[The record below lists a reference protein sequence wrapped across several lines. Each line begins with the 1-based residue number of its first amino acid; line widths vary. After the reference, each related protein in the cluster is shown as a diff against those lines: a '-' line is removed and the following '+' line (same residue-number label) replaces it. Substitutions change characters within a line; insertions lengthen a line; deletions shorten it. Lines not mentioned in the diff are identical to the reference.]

1 MPWNGV
7 GIAVPHG
14 PMVMLG
20 DSVSALGPTRSH
32 PRQTHVGHAAGPRP
46 VRLTGGD
53 RLTLSL
59 AIRPRRQ
66 KMTNHQQQSFLAVSL
81 GEVADP
87 DTLWGLI
94 LEEVSR
100 PEGADQPIQADD
112 QV

>member
-1 MPWNGV
+1 
-7 GIAVPHG
+7 
-14 PMVMLG
+14 MVMLG

-66 KMTNHQQQSFLAVSL
+66 QMSNYQQQSFMAVPL
-81 GEVADP
+81 NEVVDSSQ
-87 DTLWGLI
+87 LWEMI
-94 LEEVSR
+94 LEEVIL
-100 PEGADQPIQADD
+100 PEGADDTIWSCD
-112 QV
+112 